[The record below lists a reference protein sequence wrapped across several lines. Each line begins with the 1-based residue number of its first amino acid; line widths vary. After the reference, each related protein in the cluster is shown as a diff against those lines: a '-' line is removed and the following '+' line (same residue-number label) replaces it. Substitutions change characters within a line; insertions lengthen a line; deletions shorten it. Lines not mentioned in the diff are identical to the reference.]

1 MTMLNEKIRKK
12 LEARKDLPT
21 IPATAAAVLQSI
33 DDPNASAASLA
44 RIIERDVSLTARVLA
59 VANSPFYGL
68 LRKVSTVELA
78 LVILGLSAV
87 KEILLSLVVQRIFA
101 TMRTEVLDV
110 REFWNYSVYCGST
123 ARFLARKLGYRVA
136 GEAFVAGLIHDIG
149 ILVASQFLSKEFAEV
164 RKLQLQSGFSFH
176 EAEMTVFHNTH
187 NDIGLW
193 FAERWNL
200 PEQLRCAIFH
210 HHTKEWSDDPLP
222 VMSFDMQNTES
233 TSQSEV
239 KSKKGS
245 QRNVAMENRILT
257 GLVGLSEFFA
267 TNAGFTKW
275 TFDNR
280 TQQLFIPEDLL
291 SQVQSKFTLDDED
304 ALLHLLETLKTE
316 YEAASDMS
324 AVR

>member
-1 MTMLNEKIRKK
+1 MKMLNEKIRKK

-44 RIIERDVSLTARVLA
+44 RIIERDVSLTARVLS

-123 ARFLARKLGYRVA
+123 ARFFARKLGYRVA

-149 ILVASQFLSKEFAEV
+149 ILVAAQFLPKEFTEM
-164 RKLQLQSGFSFH
+164 RKLQSQSGLSLLN
-176 EAEMTVFHNTH
+176 AEMTVFQNTH

-200 PEQLRCAIFH
+200 PEQLRCAIFLH
-210 HHTKEWSDDPLP
+210 HKKEWTDEPLP
-222 VMSFDMQNTES
+222 IMSADGSNVSETVVTENT
-233 TSQSEV
+233 
-239 KSKKGS
+239 SKKNS
-245 QRNVAMENRILT
+245 PRNVAMENRVLT
-257 GLVGLSEFFA
+257 GLVGLAEFFA
-267 TNAGFTKW
+267 TNAGLTKW
-275 TFDNR
+275 TFDTQ
-280 TQQLFIPEDLL
+280 TQQLFIPDDLL
-291 SQVQSKFTLDDED
+291 SQVQTKFALEDED
-304 ALLHLLETLKTE
+304 ALLQLLNTLKNE
-316 YEAASDMS
+316 YEVAVDMS
-324 AVR
+324 SVR

>member
-1 MTMLNEKIRKK
+1 MLNEKIRKK

-136 GEAFVAGLIHDIG
+136 GADRSVLD
-149 ILVASQFLSKEFAEV
+149 
-164 RKLQLQSGFSFH
+164 
-176 EAEMTVFHNTH
+176 
-187 NDIGLW
+187 
-193 FAERWNL
+193 
-200 PEQLRCAIFH
+200 
-210 HHTKEWSDDPLP
+210 
-222 VMSFDMQNTES
+222 SFDAC
-233 TSQSEV
+233 EV
-239 KSKKGS
+239 SRVIEPK
-245 QRNVAMENRILT
+245 
-257 GLVGLSEFFA
+257 
-267 TNAGFTKW
+267 
-275 TFDNR
+275 
-280 TQQLFIPEDLL
+280 
-291 SQVQSKFTLDDED
+291 
-304 ALLHLLETLKTE
+304 LLHGDELGDVLRPLKVQPIPIDDRT
-316 YEAASDMS
+316 AA
-324 AVR
+324 

>member
-1 MTMLNEKIRKK
+1 MTMLSEKIRKK

-33 DDPNASAASLA
+33 DDPNSSAASLA

-149 ILVASQFLSKEFAEV
+149 ILVAAQFLSKEFDEV
-164 RKLQLQSGFSFH
+164 RKLQAQSGLSFH
-176 EAEMTVFHNTH
+176 EAELTVFHNTH

-210 HHTKEWSDDPLP
+210 HHTKEWTDDPLP
-222 VMSFDMQNTES
+222 VMSLDAPIATGAIPTEPKRTNS
-233 TSQSEV
+233 T
-239 KSKKGS
+239 
-245 QRNVAMENRILT
+245 QRNAAVENRILT

-275 TFDNR
+275 TFDNH

-304 ALLHLLETLKTE
+304 ALMSLLDTLKSE
-316 YEAASDMS
+316 YDAASDMS
-324 AVR
+324 TAR